1 MLIPVK
7 VFKSFWKIIAVV
19 FLKLFCAFWDSNLLF
34 VMKSM
39 WVDLHFLTADDDH
52 EVKEH
57 QQLKISY
64 KLIF

>member
-1 MLIPVK
+1 
-7 VFKSFWKIIAVV
+7 
-19 FLKLFCAFWDSNLLF
+19 
-34 VMKSM
+34 MKSM